1 MKKLVKVV
9 KERKKEQQK
18 MHSDSVTVTIG
29 NKQELQNRDV
39 GEKSAK
45 IRF

>member
-1 MKKLVKVV
+1 
-9 KERKKEQQK
+9 
-18 MHSDSVTVTIG
+18 MHSDSVIVAIG
-29 NKQELQNRDV
+29 NKPEKQCRDV